1 MGPFPQLLLD
11 YNISAAS
18 LLFSWHPVDPFLS
31 INSPVPSSPG
41 PIFHPITRD
50 LSPPTSTH
58 EKKEFSWVFIEYRQ
72 DPSVNNGTS
81 THCCNKEI
89 LHPHW
94 GEEKYSRRLG
104 DRLMTF
110 PTFFNTAQGDRL
122 GTYPTLQRVIDK
134 NLPNCTQGDRDIPTY
149 PLVSLV
155 QRQLMKS
162 SKKIKKEKNMK

>member
-1 MGPFPQLLLD
+1 
-11 YNISAAS
+11 
-18 LLFSWHPVDPFLS
+18 
-31 INSPVPSSPG
+31 
-41 PIFHPITRD
+41 
-50 LSPPTSTH
+50 
-58 EKKEFSWVFIEYRQ
+58 
-72 DPSVNNGTS
+72 
-81 THCCNKEI
+81 
-89 LHPHW
+89 
-94 GEEKYSRRLG
+94 
-104 DRLMTF
+104 MTF